1 MFRDVLTTLYCA
13 DLDASLRFY
22 RDRLGFRESFRY
34 PREGL
39 PLHVELRLGGAV
51 IALST
56 LDAIAAYGL
65 PASRGEP
72 FELAVGA
79 ADTDAAVAALR
90 AAGVPVRVEPM
101 VAPNGQRVAYVAD
114 PDGNR
119 VRIWS

>member
-1 MFRDVLTTLYCA
+1 MFRDCLTTLYCA
-13 DLDASLRFY
+13 DLDAALRFY
-22 RDRLGFRESFRY
+22 RDRLGFTEAFRY
-34 PREGL
+34 PRDGA

-65 PASRGEP
+65 PATRGEP
-72 FELAVGA
+72 FELALGA
-79 ADTDAAVAALR
+79 DDTDAAVATLR
-90 AAGVPVRVEPM
+90 ADGVRVLTEPM
-101 VAPNGQRVAYVAD
+101 IAPNGQRVAYVAD

>member
-1 MFRDVLTTLYCA
+1 MFRDCLTTLYSA
-13 DLDASLRFY
+13 DLDAALRFY
-22 RDRLGFRESFRY
+22 RDRLGFTETFRY
-34 PREGL
+34 PRDGA

-65 PASRGEP
+65 PATRGEP
-72 FELAVGA
+72 FELALGA
-79 ADTDAAVAALR
+79 DDTDEAVATLR
-90 AAGVPVRVEPM
+90 ADGVPVLAEPM

-119 VRIWS
+119 IRIWS

>member
-1 MFRDVLTTLYCA
+1 MFRDCLTTLYCA
-13 DLDASLRFY
+13 DLDAALRFY
-22 RDRLGFRESFRY
+22 RDRLGFTETFRY
-34 PREGL
+34 PRDGA

-65 PASRGEP
+65 PATRGEP
-72 FELAVGA
+72 FELALGA
-79 ADTDAAVAALR
+79 DDTDAAVATLR
-90 AAGVPVRVEPM
+90 ADGVRVLTEPM
-101 VAPNGQRVAYVAD
+101 IAPNGQRVAYVAD